1 MSSDVITGYDEVMS
15 NVAQSDAM
23 NTDAFNALWSNIADT
38 WEKIYTMLTSVKVAG
53 IPLFWWFVTFTA
65 ISVLWIVITN
75 LSLGD
80 ASVSSVL
87 GFGKSES
94 QNSYQR
100 YRDNQNRM
108 REYKQRY
115 RNENKK

>member
-1 MSSDVITGYDEVMS
+1 MSYGEVMS

-23 NTDAFNALWSNIADT
+23 STKDFNALWAQITGT
-38 WEKIYTMLTSVKVAG
+38 WSKIYTMLTSVKVAG

-87 GFGKSES
+87 GFGKNET
-94 QNSYQR
+94 QNTR
-100 YRDNQNRM
+100 N
-108 REYKQRY
+108 YKSS
-115 RNENKK
+115 NKSSKK

>member
-1 MSSDVITGYDEVMS
+1 MNYDDVMS
-15 NVAQSDAM
+15 DIAQSDAM
-23 NTDAFNALWSNIADT
+23 DTSAFNALWSTIADT
-38 WEKIYTMLTSVKVAG
+38 WEKVYTMLTSVKVAG
-53 IPLFWWFVTFTA
+53 VPLFWWFVTFTA
-65 ISVLWIVITN
+65 ISVLWIVVTN

-87 GFGKSES
+87 GYGQNEAQKARK
-94 QNSYQR
+94 NSYEA
-100 YRDNQNRM
+100 YRDNQNRT

>member
-1 MSSDVITGYDEVMS
+1 MSYGEVYGEVMS

-23 NTDAFNALWSNIADT
+23 NTDAFNALWSQITGT
-38 WEKIYTMLTSVKVAG
+38 WSKIYTMLTSVKVAG

-87 GFGKSES
+87 GFGKNET
-94 QNSYQR
+94 QNTR
-100 YRDNQNRM
+100 N
-108 REYKQRY
+108 YKSS
-115 RNENKK
+115 NKSSKK